1 MNTSEWEDGKPEL
14 SPWQGEYIFKRFD
27 DDLAIACCGVGS
39 GKSAGLAI
47 WLVMQCCK
55 KPGIRGIMVAQTH
68 DALQKALLREIRAF
82 CEWAHID
89 YMIQNRKEIHFP
101 NGSHL
106 FGYSAENPTAVLGLS
121 EIALLAIDEAAYIPE
136 EMYNYCRD
144 RMRGSKYKSMTR
156 LISSP
161 NSLAK
166 VNNWFGNL
174 VKKYPSKVIYASSLD
189 NRFSSDEYKA
199 ELKERYQEGTNLY
212 RQQVLGEIVDSDV
225 ASQIIFRNQFP
236 DKKSGKDDAHYFGY
250 DASGLGADTDQFV
263 IVDKFGMSFV
273 DFRQEANT
281 FEKAEIVVNLYDRYK
296 VKYGNVDGTGG
307 YSQGVYDLAVAK
319 GCDLGSVNFAQK
331 AFDSDKYPNARTEMY
346 IEFAKAI
353 KEGFWVDDN
362 VKEEMLAQAVFINN
376 RGQQQLVPKEDVK
389 KILGHSPDRC
399 DAVALAVY
407 AMNHKGGQQGMTD
420 RQIEDTVDEYMR
432 YMMNNGSIYGS

>member
-1 MNTSEWEDGKPEL
+1 MNTSEWKDGKPEL
-14 SPWQGEYIFKRFD
+14 SPWQAEYIFKRFD

-47 WLVMQCCK
+47 WLILQCLQ

-212 RQQVLGEIVDSDV
+212 RQQVMGEIVDSDV
-225 ASQIIFRNQFP
+225 ASQIIFRHEFP
-236 DKKSGKDDAHYFGY
+236 LTKRDNGKDYWFGM
-250 DASGLGADTDQFV
+250 DASGVGADSDMYTV
-263 IVDKFGMSFV
+263 IDKFGMV
-273 DFRQEANT
+273 DYIEKVEAST
-281 FEKAEIVVNLYDRYK
+281 QQKAGIVSMLYDKYK
-296 VKYGNVDGTGG
+296 VKYGNIDMTGG
-307 YSQGVYDLAVAK
+307 YGQGVYDLSKDKNLAIS
-319 GCDLGSVNFAQK
+319 GINFAQK
-331 AFDSDKYPNARTEMY
+331 AIDLDKYPNARTEIY
-346 IEFAKAI
+346 LELAKAI
-353 KEGFWVDDN
+353 KQGFWVNDI
-362 VKEEMLAQAVFINN
+362 VKEEMLAQALFINN
-376 RGQQQLVPKEDVK
+376 RGQGQLVPKDDVK
-389 KILGHSPDRC
+389 KILGHSPDLC

-407 AMNHKGGQQGMTD
+407 AMNHGEQMPEYSAKKATD
-420 RQIEDTVDEYMR
+420 IANKYLAYFNR
-432 YMMNNGSIYGS
+432 YN

>member
-1 MNTSEWEDGKPEL
+1 MNKKL
-14 SPWQGEYIFKRFD
+14 SKWQNEFVLDKFD
-27 DDLAIACCGVGS
+27 DSLRIACTGIS
-39 GKSAGLAI
+39 AGKSYALSLWI
-47 WLVMQCCK
+47 VLQCVK
-55 KPGIRGIMVAQTH
+55 KPGLRGIIVAQSYR
-68 DALQKALLREIRAF
+68 ALTLVLIREIKNRAAEF
-82 CEWAHID
+82 GIAVKH
-89 YMIQNRKEIHFP
+89 NKASNEIEFR
-101 NGSHL
+101 NGSIL
-106 FGYSAENPTAVLGLS
+106 FAFSAESPDAVLGLT
-121 EIALLAIDEAAYIPE
+121 EIDMLCIDEAAYCNE
-136 EMYNYCRD
+136 EIYNNARD
-144 RMRGSKYKSMTR
+144 RMRGSKYKPMVR

-161 NSLAK
+161 NSTERIQ
-166 VNNWFGNL
+166 NWFSVL
-174 VKKYPSKVIYASSLD
+174 CKKYPESIVHATALD
-189 NRFSSDEYKA
+189 NPFTSDEFKA
-199 ELKERYQEGTNLY
+199 ELKERYGEGTNLY
-212 RQQVLGEIVDSDV
+212 RQQVLGEIIDSDV

-236 DKKSGKDDAHYFGY
+236 DKKKSKDDTHYFGY

-263 IVDKFGMSFV
+263 IIDKFGMSFV

-281 FEKAEIVVNLYDRYK
+281 FEKAEIVVSLYDRYK

-353 KEGFWVDDN
+353 KEGFWVDDD
-362 VKEEMLAQAVFINN
+362 VREEMLAQTVFINN

-407 AMNHKGGQQGMTD
+407 AMNHNGGQQGMTD
-420 RQIEDTVDEYMR
+420 RQIEDTVNEYMM
-432 YMMNNGSIYGS
+432 YMMQNGSVYGN

>member
-1 MNTSEWEDGKPEL
+1 MNTSEWKDGKPQL
-14 SPWQGEYIFKRFD
+14 SPWQAEYIFKRFD

-68 DALQKALLREIRAF
+68 DALKKALLSEIRAF
-82 CEWAHID
+82 CDWAHID
-89 YMIQNRKEIHFP
+89 YTIQNRREVHFA
-101 NGSHL
+101 NGSHI

-189 NRFSSDEYKA
+189 NKFSSDEYKA

-212 RQQVLGEIVDSDV
+212 RQQVMGEIVDSDV
-225 ASQIIFRNQFP
+225 ASQIIFRHEFP
-236 DKKSGKDDAHYFGY
+236 TEKRDNGKEFWFGM
-250 DASGLGADTDQFV
+250 DASGVGADSDMYAV
-263 IVDKFGMSFV
+263 IDKYGMVDHIERV
-273 DFRQEANT
+273 EANT
-281 FEKAEIVVNLYDRYK
+281 QEKVGIVSMLYDKYK
-296 VKYGNVDGTGG
+296 VKYGNIDMTGG
-307 YSQGVYDLAVAK
+307 YGQGVYDLSKDKNLAVA
-319 GCDLGSVNFAQK
+319 GINFAQK
-331 AFDSDKYPNARTEMY
+331 AIDFEKYPNARTEIY
-346 IEFAKAI
+346 LELANAI
-353 KEGFWVDDN
+353 KQGFWVNDT
-362 VKEEMLAQAVFINN
+362 VKEEMLAQALFINN
-376 RGQQQLVPKEDVK
+376 RGQGQLVPKDDVK
-389 KILGHSPDRC
+389 KILGHSPDLC

-407 AMNHKGGQQGMTD
+407 AMNHGEQMP
-420 RQIEDTVDEYMR
+420 EYSAKKATEIANKYLSLWTR
-432 YMMNNGSIYGS
+432 YN

>member
-189 NRFSSDEYKA
+189 NRFSSDDYKA

-225 ASQIIFRNQFP
+225 ASQIIFRNEFP
-236 DKKSGKDDAHYFGY
+236 LTKRDIGKEHWFGM
-250 DASGLGADTDQFV
+250 DASGVGADSDMYAIIDKYGMVDYIERVEASTQQKV
-263 IVDKFGMSFV
+263 GIVSM
-273 DFRQEANT
+273 
-281 FEKAEIVVNLYDRYK
+281 LYDKYN
-296 VKYGNVDGTGG
+296 VKYGNIDNTGG
-307 YSQGVYDLAVAK
+307 YGQGVYDLSKDKNLAVA
-319 GCDLGSVNFAQK
+319 GINFAQK
-331 AFDSDKYPNARTEMY
+331 AIDFEKYPNARTEIY
-346 IEFAKAI
+346 IELAKAI
-353 KEGFWVDDN
+353 REGFWVNDT
-362 VKEEMLAQAVFINN
+362 VKEEMLAQALFINN
-376 RGQQQLVPKEDVK
+376 RGQGQLVPKDDVK
-389 KILGHSPDRC
+389 KMLGHSPDLC

-407 AMNHKGGQQGMTD
+407 AMNHSEQMP
-420 RQIEDTVDEYMR
+420 EYSAKKAEEIANR
-432 YMMNNGSIYGS
+432 YLSYFNRYN

>member
-89 YMIQNRKEIHFP
+89 YMIQNRKEIHFS

-189 NRFSSDEYKA
+189 NRFSSDEYKN

-225 ASQIIFRNQFP
+225 ASQIIFRHEFP
-236 DKKSGKDDAHYFGY
+236 AEKRDNGKEHWFGM
-250 DASGLGADTDQFV
+250 DASGVGADSDMYAV
-263 IVDKFGMSFV
+263 IDKFGMV
-273 DFRQEANT
+273 DYIEKVEAST
-281 FEKAEIVVNLYDRYK
+281 QQKAGIVSMLYDKYK
-296 VKYGNVDGTGG
+296 VKYGNIDMTGG
-307 YSQGVYDLAVAK
+307 YGQGVYDLSKDKNLAIS
-319 GCDLGSVNFAQK
+319 GINFAQK
-331 AFDSDKYPNARTEMY
+331 AIDFEKYPNARTEIY
-346 IEFAKAI
+346 LELAKAI
-353 KEGFWVDDN
+353 KEGFWVNDI
-362 VKEEMLAQAVFINN
+362 VKEEMLAQALFINN
-376 RGQQQLVPKEDVK
+376 RGQGQLVPKDDVK
-389 KILGHSPDRC
+389 KLLGHSPDLC

-407 AMNHKGGQQGMTD
+407 AMNHGEQMP
-420 RQIEDTVDEYMR
+420 EYSAKKASDIANKYLAYFSR
-432 YMMNNGSIYGS
+432 YN

>member
-14 SPWQGEYIFKRFD
+14 SPWQAEYIFKRFD

-212 RQQVLGEIVDSDV
+212 RQQVMGEIVDSDV
-225 ASQIIFRNQFP
+225 ASQIIFRHEFP
-236 DKKSGKDDAHYFGY
+236 TEKRDNGKEHWFGM
-250 DASGLGADTDQFV
+250 DASGVGADSDMYAV
-263 IVDKFGMSFV
+263 IDKFGMV
-273 DFRQEANT
+273 DYIEKVEAST
-281 FEKAEIVVNLYDRYK
+281 QQKAGIVSMLYDKYK
-296 VKYGNVDGTGG
+296 VKYGNIDMTGG
-307 YSQGVYDLAVAK
+307 YGQGVYDLSKDKNLAIS
-319 GCDLGSVNFAQK
+319 GINFAQK
-331 AFDSDKYPNARTEMY
+331 AIDLDKYPNARTEIY
-346 IEFAKAI
+346 IELAKAI
-353 KEGFWVDDN
+353 KQGFWVNDI
-362 VKEEMLAQAVFINN
+362 VKEEMLAQALFINN
-376 RGQQQLVPKEDVK
+376 RGQGQLVPKDDVK
-389 KILGHSPDRC
+389 KILGHSPDLC

-407 AMNHKGGQQGMTD
+407 AMNHGEQMPEYSAKKATD
-420 RQIEDTVDEYMR
+420 IANKYLAYFNR
-432 YMMNNGSIYGS
+432 YN

>member
-68 DALQKALLREIRAF
+68 DALKKALLSEIRAF
-82 CEWAHID
+82 CDWAHID
-89 YMIQNRKEIHFP
+89 YTIQNRREVHFA
-101 NGSHL
+101 NGSHI

-212 RQQVLGEIVDSDV
+212 RQQVMGEIVDSDV
-225 ASQIIFRNQFP
+225 ASQIIFRHEFP
-236 DKKSGKDDAHYFGY
+236 TEKRDNGKDYWFGM
-250 DASGLGADTDQFV
+250 DASGVGADSDMYVV
-263 IVDKFGMSFV
+263 IDKFGMV
-273 DFRQEANT
+273 DYVEKVEAST
-281 FEKAEIVVNLYDRYK
+281 QQKAGIVSMLYDKYK
-296 VKYGNVDGTGG
+296 IKYGNIDMTGG
-307 YSQGVYDLAVAK
+307 YGQGVYDLSRDKNLAIS
-319 GCDLGSVNFAQK
+319 GINFAQK
-331 AFDSDKYPNARTEMY
+331 AIDLDKYPNARTEIY
-346 IEFAKAI
+346 LELAKAI
-353 KEGFWVDDN
+353 KQGFWVNDI
-362 VKEEMLAQAVFINN
+362 VKEEMLAQALFINN
-376 RGQQQLVPKEDVK
+376 RGQGQLVPKDDVK
-389 KILGHSPDRC
+389 KLLGHSPDLC

-407 AMNHKGGQQGMTD
+407 AMNHGEQMP
-420 RQIEDTVDEYMR
+420 EYNAQKASEIANK
-432 YMMNNGSIYGS
+432 YLHYFKVYN